1 MPERKSTTARKADEA
16 EEPRPPIFALPMNVG
31 DHPPRQ
37 TYTAEQAEEA
47 GIDPAALTPFTQPA
61 D

>member
-31 DHPPRQ
+31 DHQ
-37 TYTAEQAEEA
+37 AGETFTAEQAEEA
-47 GIDPAALTPFTQPA
+47 GIDPAGLTPVTQPA